1 MRAFI
6 AIEMSPEIRAELAER
21 MASLRR
27 AAGSVKWVEPHNI
40 HMTLKFLGSVPD
52 DLVPKMIERVR
63 ECCAATTPCDLELK
77 GAGAFPNIGK
87 PRVIFVD
94 AKEDPAVLAD
104 LARRL
109 DEAMCEFG
117 VEPEER
123 GFKTHITL
131 GRVRV
136 PRPAPELAEQLRGL
150 RDVAF
155 GRARIAE
162 AVFMKSDLTPRGPVY
177 TVIERLT
184 FSGTES

>member
-6 AIEMSPEIRAELAER
+6 AIEMSPEIRAELAKRIE
-21 MASLRR
+21 SLRR

-52 DLVPKMIERVR
+52 DLVPRIVERAR
-63 ECCAATTPCDLELK
+63 ECCAATPPCDLDIK
-77 GAGAFPNIGK
+77 GAGAFPDLGR

-94 AKEDPAVLAD
+94 AEDRPPVLAE
-104 LARRL
+104 LAGRL
-109 DEAMCEFG
+109 NEAMCDFG

-123 GFKTHITL
+123 EFKRHITL
-131 GRVRV
+131 GRVRE
-136 PRPAPELAEQLRGL
+136 PRPAPKLAVELRSLQ
-150 RDVAF
+150 DVPF

-177 TVIERLT
+177 SVIERLT
-184 FSGTES
+184 FSGTEC